1 MNEDIDGAARF
12 HPNNTIYRA
21 FQRVLLCL
29 VCWAACPASGLGAEE
44 AGTVPAFPAKPASA
58 PGVLSV
64 GAPVLDVPTDV
75 GEKLGGAGF
84 GQMLSAPFQNLLL
97 ESGRFR
103 VLLDQAGHYGVK
115 ASITDLKI
123 AGGKAD
129 KKLNFNPIKIKFV
142 RDSLNLGQGELEAL
156 ESFGDIDWG
165 KSESKLVVSCAVSVQ
180 LVDAT
185 QGGALLMAENGTV
198 TQETT
203 IKEVS
208 AKLGVLDLSKNGPP
222 MELLAQYQ
230 TTLVEAALRDGLI
243 KLLPKID
250 ALLAQPPPESAPVA
264 APMAAGA
271 PSPVVAPARPP
282 AVPAVV
288 PSPKFCSECG
298 GKLGAGAKFCSG
310 CGTKIGQ

>member
-1 MNEDIDGAARF
+1 MNEDIEGAARF
-12 HPNNTIYRA
+12 HPNNTIYRT

-44 AGTVPAFPAKPASA
+44 AGAVPAFPAKPASA
-58 PGVLSV
+58 SGVLSV
-64 GAPVLDVPTDV
+64 GAPVLDVPSDV
-75 GEKLGGAGF
+75 GEKLGGAGLR
-84 GQMLSAPFQNLLL
+84 QMLAAPFQNLLL

-129 KKLNFNPIKIKFV
+129 KKISLNPIKIKIV
-142 RDSLNLGQGELEAL
+142 RDHLNLGPGETEAL
-156 ESFGDIDWG
+156 EDFGDIDWG
-165 KSESKLVVSCAVSVQ
+165 KSESKLVVSCTVSVQ
-180 LVDAT
+180 LVDT
-185 QGGALLMAENGTV
+185 TVGGALLMAENGTV

-203 IKEVS
+203 IREVS

-250 ALLAQPPPESAPVA
+250 ALLAQPPPAPAPVA
-264 APMAAGA
+264 AEVP
-271 PSPVVAPARPP
+271 PPVVAPVSPP
-282 AVPAVV
+282 AVPTVV

-298 GKLGAGAKFCSG
+298 EKLVAGAKFCSG
-310 CGTKIGQ
+310 CGTAVQR